1 MLLLIGFIP
10 LLAAFVLLLS
20 ACNVKYFKNNE
31 FFTIRKVL
39 LSTLILMTG
48 LYACVQLGAPL

>member
-20 ACNVKYFKNNE
+20 ASNVKYFKNNE
-31 FFTIRKVL
+31 YFTIRKVL

-48 LYACVQLGAPL
+48 LYVCVLLGAPL